1 MYESHPT
8 QAINRSPFHNY
19 TLSLIQERQFT
30 VQQAADG
37 EAELNSVLEKQK
49 ADMKALEVHFMDA
62 KQDLERSKS
71 WYLRVV

>member
-8 QAINRSPFHNY
+8 LSINRVHY
-19 TLSLIQERQFT
+19 THTLSLCLVVQERQFT
-30 VQQAADG
+30 VQQAANG

-62 KQDLERSKS
+62 KQDLERSK
-71 WYLRVV
+71 L

>member
-1 MYESHPT
+1 MSPT
-8 QAINRSPFHNY
+8 QPRPLTGVHFTSI
-19 TLSLIQERQFT
+19 LCLLQERQFT